1 MYEGKAI
8 TDTCTNTKN
17 MTSEELGYEKVQPRL
32 ASPGKHFA
40 TSTVHKLAER
50 LGIGNLGNGLIKP
63 AEANRTVICNPATS
77 VNHLNFT
84 DGKLKKKSK
93 KKKKNNDE
101 KNERTSTSQKE
112 DSEENNN
119 NNTDTGGKK
128 KKSKKK
134 KKDKKEKRKA
144 KQKERELAKNVKD
157 ENETVD
163 SSKYEIELN
172 PGKKLKASNASETE
186 KKAKTSTKRDKIKGK
201 ERRDEKKTFERSRA
215 NFRKKIMKRSSLD
228 GQGDNKNSKKS
239 KISQILKR
247 QKERD
252 VEERRKKKKQA
263 EEADAKKRKRRSML
277 DELRNSD
284 GYVAEKR
291 FKKHEDLFADP
302 SQLGREERALQ
313 VKKIKPRYITAMTA
327 QHDESER
334 SHF

>member
-1 MYEGKAI
+1 MYAGMPI
-8 TDTCTNTKN
+8 TETCANTKN

-63 AEANRTVICNPATS
+63 AEANRTVTCNPATS
-77 VNHLNFT
+77 VNYLNST

-93 KKKKNNDE
+93 KKKKYYDE

-119 NNTDTGGKK
+119 NTDSGGKK

-172 PGKKLKASNASETE
+172 PGKK
-186 KKAKTSTKRDKIKGK
+186 TKSI
-201 ERRDEKKTFERSRA
+201 
-215 NFRKKIMKRSSLD
+215 
-228 GQGDNKNSKKS
+228 
-239 KISQILKR
+239 
-247 QKERD
+247 
-252 VEERRKKKKQA
+252 
-263 EEADAKKRKRRSML
+263 
-277 DELRNSD
+277 
-284 GYVAEKR
+284 
-291 FKKHEDLFADP
+291 
-302 SQLGREERALQ
+302 
-313 VKKIKPRYITAMTA
+313 
-327 QHDESER
+327 ES
-334 SHF
+334 